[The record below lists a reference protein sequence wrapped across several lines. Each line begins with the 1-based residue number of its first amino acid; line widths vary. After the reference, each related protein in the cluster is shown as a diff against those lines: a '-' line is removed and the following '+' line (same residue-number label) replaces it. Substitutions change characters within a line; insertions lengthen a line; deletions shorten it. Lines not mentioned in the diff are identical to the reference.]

1 MRQLARIAS
10 WRELLPDQYAST
22 VHMYCIYPA
31 MLNKRLLDDDK
42 SIWNNFVY
50 VFENNI
56 PDVPRWVCY
65 MFYL

>member
-1 MRQLARIAS
+1 M
-10 WRELLPDQYAST
+10 
-22 VHMYCIYPA
+22 
-31 MLNKRLLDDDK
+31 DDDK

-56 PDVPRWVCY
+56 PDVPRAYIC

>member
-1 MRQLARIAS
+1 M
-10 WRELLPDQYAST
+10 
-22 VHMYCIYPA
+22 V
-31 MLNKRLLDDDK
+31 NKRLLDDDK

-56 PDVPRWVCY
+56 PRCAPFYIC